1 MSDDETKEMELDDE
15 EWRGIGEQGEEHKT
29 QSEKIAPYQLMNNTG
44 GYVYQTDYETQ
55 MMRFLCIG
63 TTGGTYYTGEAE
75 LTRENAKCIDRLI
88 NSGRGTDVVKLV
100 REFSVENRACKQR
113 PILYTLA
120 LCCRSNDPKT
130 KDAGYKVLSDVCRI
144 PTHLF
149 EFIKYCEEESAG
161 TGWGRAHRRAISTW
175 YLNYGRKEGGGKFLA
190 LHITKYKNRFGW
202 SHKDIFRLCH
212 IKPEEEHPEI
222 KYLIMATTRGR
233 KRADESIDMQRE
245 KEKPE
250 FNNSELKKTME
261 FMDAVAEAERCTD
274 TEKMKRLILMHNLT
288 REHVPTDLL
297 KSKEIWKA
305 LMKHMPMTAM
315 IRNLGKMSHLELL
328 ESGSFEEEL
337 TIQKLTN
344 QELLRRGKI
353 HPFTLLVALNQYKK
367 GHGELGK
374 MKWKPNDKVAKSLE
388 DAFYLSFKYVK
399 PTGKRFCLAVD
410 VSGSMNVPVMGT
422 PTISAR
428 DAAAAMMMVTART
441 EENFEV
447 VAFSGGLTPLNIKS
461 TDKLDNVLDK
471 CASLPFCGTDC
482 SRPMIYAMERKKKF
496 DVFVVYTDSETYFG
510 QTHPSQALVNY
521 RKMSGISDARLIVC
535 GMASNRFTIADP
547 NDPMMMDVVGFDTNA
562 PQAIHEFVMGH
573 I

>member
-1 MSDDETKEMELDDE
+1 MSDDEKDMEMGDE
-15 EWRGIGEQGEEHKT
+15 EWPGQMGEEGDLKS
-29 QSEKIAPYQLMNNTG
+29 QNERIAPYQLMNSTG
-44 GYVYQTDYETQ
+44 GYVYQTDYITQ
-55 MMRFLCIG
+55 LMRFLCIG
-63 TTGGTYYTGEAE
+63 TTGGTYYTGEVE
-75 LTRENAKCIDRLI
+75 LTRENARCIDRLI
-88 NSGRGTDVVKLV
+88 NGGKGKEVVELV

-113 PILYTLA
+113 PIMYTLA
-120 LCCRSNDPKT
+120 LCCRSNDPTT
-130 KDAGYKVLSDVCRI
+130 KVEGYKILSDVCRI

-161 TGWGRAHRRAISTW
+161 TGWGRAHRRAISKW
-175 YLNYGRKEGGGKFLA
+175 YLNYGKKEGGGAFLA
-190 LHITKYKNRFGW
+190 LHMTKYKNRFGW

-212 IKPEEEHPEI
+212 IKPEPEYPEI
-222 KYLIMATTRGR
+222 KYLIMVTTKG
-233 KRADESIDMQRE
+233 KKKTDESDFVQQEIR
-245 KEKPE
+245 KPGFE
-250 FNNSELKKTME
+250 NSELKKVMT
-261 FMDAVAEAERCTD
+261 FMDAVTRAEHCTD
-274 TEKMKRLILMHNLT
+274 AETMTRLILEHNLT

-305 LMKHMPMTAM
+305 LIKHMPMTAM

-328 ESGSFEEEL
+328 EPGTFEEEL

-344 QELLRRGKI
+344 PELLKRGRI

-374 MKWKPNDKVAKSLE
+374 MKWKKNVKVEKALE
-388 DAFYLSFKYVK
+388 DAFYLSFKNVK

-441 EENFEV
+441 EQNYEV
-447 VAFSGGLTPLNIKS
+447 VAFSGGLTPLDIKAS
-461 TDKLDNVLDK
+461 DNLDNVLDK

-482 SRPMIYAMERKKKF
+482 SRPMMYAMEKKKKF

-510 QTHPSQALVNY
+510 QIHPSDALVRY
-521 RKMSGISDARLIVC
+521 RKMSGVTHARLIVC
-535 GMASNRFTIADP
+535 GMASNKFTIADP
-547 NDPMMMDVVGFDTNA
+547 NDPMMMDIVGFDTNA
-562 PQAIHEFVMGH
+562 PQAIHEFVTGH